1 VRALLALVV
10 AVAALT
16 GCSGRS
22 CDGLAAMQA
31 ERDDRREAHQE
42 LIRSGTASSTAIG
55 EADDRLHA
63 YERQV
68 YDLEQGCG
76 RD

>member
-1 VRALLALVV
+1 VRALLALLLAGT
-10 AVAALT
+10 AVT

-31 ERDDRREAHQE
+31 ERDDRRKAHLE
-42 LIRSGTASSTAIG
+42 LTRAATSTD
-55 EADDRLHA
+55 ADIAAADERLHA